1 MTRPRPC
8 QYPRCPRIIN
18 EGRFC
23 SEHAGKT
30 RHACAWAGCSVL
42 LPPGE
47 KYCPTHK
54 EAAERQYDEQ
64 RGPAHKR
71 GYDHDWS
78 KARKMQLAAHPLC
91 QECEKIGRTTAATMV
106 HHEKPIREG
115 GKRLD
120 PDNLRSLCRPCH
132 ERMHPEKRT
141 RNGTSGR

>member
-1 MTRPRPC
+1 MTSPRPC

-47 KYCPTHK
+47 KYCLPHK
-54 EAAERQYDEQ
+54 EAAERQYDQE
-64 RGPAHKR
+64 RGHAHKR
-71 GYDHDWS
+71 GYDKVW
-78 KARKMQLAAHPLC
+78 ARLRQKQLAEFPLC
-91 QECEKIGRTTAATMV
+91 HECQKLGRTTAATMV
-106 HHEKPIREG
+106 HHVVPIREG
-115 GKRLD
+115 GRRLD
-120 PDNLRSLCRPCH
+120 QANLESLCRPCH

-141 RNGTSGR
+141 RNGTPGR